1 MSAWGLHDRVV
12 VVTGASSGSGVE
24 IVNRLVDEGASVVAS
39 GRNGERLAQTV
50 ERARAAGGDV
60 VGVTADLASISAAD
74 EIVRAAVEAHGR
86 IDVLVSNAAL
96 YVPSPIE
103 ETTPELLESQ
113 WRVNVATPLELV
125 RRALPQMG
133 ASGAIVFVTS
143 TVTHVGFS
151 GYSAYTATKG
161 AVEAMAKALAVE
173 LAPRGVR
180 VNAVAPGFIRTPMLQ
195 PALDANPDLE
205 GILIASTPL
214 GRLGERSDVATAVLF
229 LASNL
234 SANVASISLVSDG
247 GWVAQ

>member
-1 MSAWGLHDRVV
+1 MSDWGLKDKVV
-12 VVTGASSGSGVE
+12 IVTGASSGSGVA
-24 IVNRLVDEGASVVAS
+24 IVNRLVDEGALVVAS
-39 GRNGERLAQTV
+39 GRDSDRLAQTV

-86 IDVLVSNAAL
+86 IDVIVSNAAL
-96 YVPSPIE
+96 YVPGPIE
-103 ETTPELLESQ
+103 ESTPELLESQ

-133 ASGAIVFVTS
+133 AGGAIVFVTS
-143 TVTHVGFS
+143 TVAHVGFS

-173 LAPRGVR
+173 LAPRGIR

-214 GRLGERSDVATAVLF
+214 GRIGERSEVATAVLF
-229 LASNL
+229 LASDL
-234 SANVASISLVSDG
+234 SSNVVGISLVSDG